1 MPKPNEVSNIFLNT
15 NMESQPMGEQAGRIH
30 DSQGGGR
37 PGRSAIDLACKKIV
51 LYDHI
56 RITRTPAIDIS
67 KDVAKCFDRMMKH
80 A

>member
-1 MPKPNEVSNIFLNT
+1 
-15 NMESQPMGEQAGRIH
+15 MESQPMGEQAGRIH